1 MEREDFLSAA
11 IYNNRPFIEEWLKG
25 QTEEAI
31 DKQLLGELLRKAAQY
46 GSISVVELLLTYGMQ
61 EILSK
66 HDSNFFTC
74 KYIIIVY
81 GPKGSHKRFKA
92 CIGALPNP

>member
-25 QTEEAI
+25 QTEESI

-46 GSISVVELLLTYGMQ
+46 GSFSVVELLLNYGML
-61 EILSK
+61 ENLGVILIFSLASIFV
-66 HDSNFFTC
+66 HWNLS
-74 KYIIIVY
+74 
-81 GPKGSHKRFKA
+81 
-92 CIGALPNP
+92 